1 MGVLINMF
9 TQLARLGVT
18 RAAAFF
24 YAVAVGV
31 VANVVIAHFSPH
43 PGDTQAVTEPIALK
57 STDAPVATALIGP
70 KPTQPPV
77 QTLDVSGP
85 VTPPPAAA
93 PVATNASAATA
104 FPKNPPPPDVPVSA
118 VLPDSSAMTVPPLKP
133 AALSSAPVA
142 AEPVATAD
150 LDRLARD
157 RNDPIHQIGIGLGPQ
172 PGVHPAHRAADYEPQ
187 MRDAEPLGDQSVAA
201 IDHVAVAIMREM
213 AAQPV

>member
-77 QTLDVSGP
+77 QTLDVSA
-85 VTPPPAAA
+85 PAAPPVA
-93 PVATNASAATA
+93 MPVATNASAATA
-104 FPKNPPPPDVPVSA
+104 LPKTPPPPDVSTSA
-118 VLPDSSAMTVPPLKP
+118 TLPDASVITASPLVKP
-133 AALSSAPVA
+133 AAPPDAPVA
-142 AEPVATAD
+142 AEPVAAAPAVVTVPDNKPATNVEAAAGSTPSAPISLLPQAD
-150 LDRLARD
+150 PPASEQ
-157 RNDPIHQIGIGLGPQ
+157 PTPKPAKPGPGSGGL
-172 PGVHPAHRAADYEPQ
+172 Y
-187 MRDAEPLGDQSVAA
+187 
-201 IDHVAVAIMREM
+201 
-213 AAQPV
+213 